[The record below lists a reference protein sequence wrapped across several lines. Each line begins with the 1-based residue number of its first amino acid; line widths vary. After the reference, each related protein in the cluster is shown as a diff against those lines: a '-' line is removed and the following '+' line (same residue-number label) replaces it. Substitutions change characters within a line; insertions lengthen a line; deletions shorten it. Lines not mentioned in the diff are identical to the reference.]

1 MADSAPLA
9 GLPAPLP
16 LAPPAG
22 RGRAG
27 VLGAAVGVLAAGAA
41 AGVAVERLTVGR
53 SVRRR
58 ARLALDATSPYGTLR
73 GTPGVALAADG
84 TPLAYEIEDPYADG
98 AAPEGAAPLE
108 GEAPFTVV
116 LSHGYCLNQDSW
128 HHQRAALRGRA
139 RAVYWDQ
146 RGHGRS
152 GWTPGAPPPAIDL
165 LGGDLKAVI
174 DAAAPTGPL
183 VLLGH
188 SMGGM
193 TVMALAERYPGLVRD
208 RVAGI
213 GLIGTSAGRLD
224 EVAWG
229 LPAPGAEAL
238 RRLAPGVLRALG
250 SAPALAERGRRAV
263 TDVFGTLVRR
273 YSFGKGA
280 ETDPDLARFA
290 TRMIEATPMEVVAAF
305 WPAFAAHDKTAA
317 LPLLR
322 GRPAFVLAGTD
333 DLITPATHS
342 RTLATA
348 LPEADLT
355 LVPGAGHLVLLERPE
370 EVDAAVARLLEKV
383 AERSTPR
390 P

>member
-9 GLPAPLP
+9 GLPGSPLP
-16 LAPPAG
+16 SPPAAG
-22 RGRAG
+22 RRRAG

-41 AGVAVERLTVGR
+41 AGVAVERLTMSR

-58 ARLALDATSPYGTLR
+58 ARLALDATSLYGTLR
-73 GTPGVALAADG
+73 GTPGVVLAADG
-84 TPLAYEIEDPYADG
+84 TPLAYEIENPYEDG
-98 AAPEGAAPLE
+98 AAREGDPEGDAREGAAPLG

-193 TVMALAERYPGLVRD
+193 TVMALAERYPDLVRE
-208 RVAGI
+208 RVVGI

-238 RRLAPGVLRALG
+238 RRL
-250 SAPALAERGRRAV
+250 
-263 TDVFGTLVRR
+263 
-273 YSFGKGA
+273 
-280 ETDPDLARFA
+280 
-290 TRMIEATPMEVVAAF
+290 
-305 WPAFAAHDKTAA
+305 
-317 LPLLR
+317 
-322 GRPAFVLAGTD
+322 
-333 DLITPATHS
+333 
-342 RTLATA
+342 
-348 LPEADLT
+348 
-355 LVPGAGHLVLLERPE
+355 
-370 EVDAAVARLLEKV
+370 
-383 AERSTPR
+383 
-390 P
+390 

>member
-9 GLPAPLP
+9 GLPGPLP
-16 LAPPAG
+16 APPPASG
-22 RGRAG
+22 RRRAG

-73 GTPGVALAADG
+73 GTPGSVLAEDG
-84 TPLAYEIEDPYADG
+84 TPLAYEIEDPYAAPSEDG
-98 AAPEGAAPLE
+98 GVPLA

-152 GWTPGAPPPAIDL
+152 GWTPGAPPPGIDL
-165 LGGDLKAVI
+165 LGSDLKAVI

-193 TVMALAERYPGLVRD
+193 TVMALAERYPDLVRERVVGLGLV
-208 RVAGI
+208 
-213 GLIGTSAGRLD
+213 GTSAGRLD

-250 SAPALAERGRRAV
+250 SAPALAEAGRRAV

-273 YSFGKGA
+273 YSFGTGA
-280 ETDPDLARFA
+280 ETDPALARFA

-355 LVPGAGHLVLLERPE
+355 LVPGAGHLVLLERPQ
-370 EVDAAVARLLEKV
+370 EVDMAVTRLLEAV
-383 AERSTPR
+383 EGR
-390 P
+390 

>member
-1 MADSAPLA
+1 MADSAPSA
-9 GLPAPLP
+9 GLPG
-16 LAPPAG
+16 PPRPG
-22 RGRAG
+22 RRGRAG

-98 AAPEGAAPLE
+98 AAPLA

-116 LSHGYCLNQDSW
+116 LSHGYCLTQDSW
-128 HHQRAALRGRA
+128 HHQRAALRGRV

-193 TVMALAERYPGLVRD
+193 TVMALAERHPDLVRE
-208 RVAGI
+208 RVAGL

-263 TDVFGTLVRR
+263 TDVFGSLVRR
-273 YSFGKGA
+273 YSFGTGA
-280 ETDPDLARFA
+280 ETDPALARFA

-317 LPLLR
+317 LPLLT
-322 GRPAFVLAGTD
+322 GRPAFVLAGAD
-333 DLITPATHS
+333 DLITPPAHS
-342 RTLATA
+342 RTLAAA
-348 LPEADLT
+348 LPEAALA
-355 LVPGAGHLVLLERPE
+355 VVEGAGHLVLLERPD
-370 EVDAAVARLLEKV
+370 EVNAAVARLLEA
-383 AERSTPR
+383 AEER
-390 P
+390 

>member
-9 GLPAPLP
+9 GLPGPLP
-16 LAPPAG
+16 TPPTAAG
-22 RGRAG
+22 RRRAG

-73 GTPGVALAADG
+73 GTPGFAHAADG
-84 TPLAYEIEDPYADG
+84 TPLAYEIEEPG
-98 AAPEGAAPLE
+98 EGGGVPRA
-108 GEAPFTVV
+108 GEARCTVV
-116 LSHGYCLNQDSW
+116 LSHGYCLSQDAW
-128 HHQRAALRGRA
+128 HHQRAALRARGV

-152 GWTPGAPPPAIDL
+152 GWTPGAAPPAIDL

-193 TVMALAERYPGLVRD
+193 TVMALAERYPDLVRE
-208 RVAGI
+208 RVAGL

-224 EVAWG
+224 QVAWG

-273 YSFGKGA
+273 YSFGAGA
-280 ETDPDLARFA
+280 EIDPALARFA

-317 LPLLR
+317 LPLLT

-333 DLITPATHS
+333 DLITPASHS
-342 RTLATA
+342 RTLAAA

-355 LVPGAGHLVLLERPE
+355 LVPGAGHLVPLERPE
-370 EVDAAVARLLEKV
+370 EVGAALAALL
-383 AERSTPR
+383 AALGAG
-390 P
+390 

>member
-9 GLPAPLP
+9 GPPGPLPALP
-16 LAPPAG
+16 IAPG
-22 RGRAG
+22 RRRAG

-73 GTPGVALAADG
+73 GTPGTALATDG
-84 TPLAYEIEDPYADG
+84 TPLAYEIEDPYEDG
-98 AAPEGAAPLE
+98 AAPLA

-152 GWTPGAPPPAIDL
+152 GWTPGAPPPAIDR
-165 LGGDLKAVI
+165 LGSDLKAVV

-193 TVMALAERYPGLVRD
+193 TVMALAERYPDLVRE
-208 RVAGI
+208 RVAGL
-213 GLIGTSAGRLD
+213 GLVGTSAGRLD

-273 YSFGKGA
+273 YSFGAGA
-280 ETDPDLARFA
+280 ETDPVLARFA

-333 DLITPATHS
+333 DLITPASHS
-342 RTLATA
+342 RVLASA

-355 LVPGAGHLVLLERPE
+355 LVPGAGHLVLLERPD
-370 EVDAAVARLLEKV
+370 EVNAAMTGLLEAVAR
-383 AERSTPR
+383 R
-390 P
+390 